1 LKQLHLQDNVLTQI
15 SHNLWRVANE
25 LPELFI
31 TFENQA
37 EIESLKSSPRG
48 LAVYLRYQEFSRVFN
63 GYKNARKVE
72 GKLELLDKVPIP
84 DVARER
90 PLSSGDTVEIMVP

>member
-1 LKQLHLQDNVLTQI
+1 LQDNVLIQI

-37 EIESLKSSPRG
+37 ELESLKSSPLG
-48 LAVYLRYQEFSRVFN
+48 LVIYLHYQELLRVFE
-63 GYKNARKVE
+63 GYKSACNVE

>member
-1 LKQLHLQDNVLTQI
+1 VIYLH
-15 SHNLWRVANE
+15 
-25 LPELFI
+25 
-31 TFENQA
+31 
-37 EIESLKSSPRG
+37 
-48 LAVYLRYQEFSRVFN
+48 YQELLRVFE
-63 GYKNARKVE
+63 GYKSACNVE